1 MSPQHRFSGPELGA
15 LLERVRQELGAEAQI
30 HEANKVRSGGVAGFF
45 ASESF
50 EVIASADGQ
59 TPANGRASDGRAS
72 DGRAPVET
80 PPPPAATVRTA
91 SGRPAPDR
99 IASGRPAPRVRRA
112 PAARPEPRED
122 APQIIET
129 AARSNHRPAGVAA
142 GLLDRAEE
150 VSVTERI
157 TGHPGRPEPVDLR
170 ITPAPRFD
178 QVLAAEVHETGIGLD
193 RDMNLDRD
201 MDLDAGVDLDFRFD
215 SGASTPATTREH
227 TAKPSVD
234 LTAESVAPPPP
245 APAPIITVPTATP
258 SAAPGAHGSS
268 LPASDTPAP
277 PSPSA
282 ARFWTALSGVE
293 NQLSTDDPD
302 RRLVFMGS
310 LDAAMAAA
318 RTATQ
323 SATRSATQAAT
334 RSSATQSAIQSADV
348 TATVLTPSTP
358 PAGAAPWMCFA
369 DPAEISARLM
379 WHDSQQHGE
388 TPAPIV
394 IDLALAERVNPSL
407 DRVRS
412 HGPTTVHLAVT
423 ENLSVKEIL
432 SRFSTIGGKVVLD
445 IVHEAPPAYVI
456 GLIDHGIRVASV
468 GGRRFDAGLA
478 LALRQSLNQSL
489 NQPPSQQLSEPSRQ
503 SMRSP
508 APNRG

>member
-59 TPANGRASDGRAS
+59 TPANGRASA
-72 DGRAPVET
+72 ET

-99 IASGRPAPRVRRA
+99 IASGRPAPDRSASGRSAPRVRRA

-170 ITPAPRFD
+170 IPPAPRFD
-178 QVLAAEVHETGIGLD
+178 QVLATEVHETGIGLD
-193 RDMNLDRD
+193 RDMDLERD

-215 SGASTPATTREH
+215 SGASTPATTREP
-227 TAKPSVD
+227 TGKPSVD

-293 NQLSTDDPD
+293 NQVSTDDPD

-318 RTATQ
+318 QTATQ
-323 SATRSATQAAT
+323 SATR
-334 RSSATQSAIQSADV
+334 SADV

-432 SRFSTIGGKVVLD
+432 SRFSAIGGKVVLD

>member
-50 EVIASADGQ
+50 EVIASADG
-59 TPANGRASDGRAS
+59 
-72 DGRAPVET
+72 RAPAES

-170 ITPAPRFD
+170 ISPTPRFD

-193 RDMNLDRD
+193 RDMDLERD

-215 SGASTPATTREH
+215 SGASAPPTTREH

-318 RTATQ
+318 QTATQSTTQAAARSATQ
-323 SATRSATQAAT
+323 SAT
-334 RSSATQSAIQSADV
+334 QSADV

-358 PAGAAPWMCFA
+358 PPGAAPWMCFA

-489 NQPPSQQLSEPSRQ
+489 NQPPSQPLSEPSSQ